1 MPRRIAALVS
11 IVLVLGGCAA
21 THPHPTESVRAVPD
35 SHGVQRVDVDLH
47 SYYFD
52 PQRIEVRSGLPVEL
66 VVHDRSIVVP
76 HNFTIS
82 DSALEVSVSAWG
94 PGGRTVRFT
103 PTVPGEYRFFC
114 HMGSHAM
121 KGMTGTLVVLP

>member
-1 MPRRIAALVS
+1 MFRRPVALVS
-11 IVLVLGGCAA
+11 LVLVLAGCAA
-21 THPHPTESVRAVPD
+21 TRPRPSAVTRAVTD
-35 SHGVQRVDVDLH
+35 DHGVQRVDVDLH

-52 PQRIEVRSGLPVEL
+52 PQRIEVRSGRPVEL
-66 VVHDRSIVVP
+66 VVHNRALVVP
-76 HNFTIS
+76 HNFTIA
-82 DSALEVSVSAWG
+82 DSGLDVSVSAWG

-114 HMGSHAM
+114 HVGSHAM